1 MLKKSDKKFLF
12 FLLILISLILLSA
25 YFIENIL
32 DHQACRL
39 CIYERVPYFLS
50 AFLIIKLLFS
60 KKNEKI
66 ILIMISFVFLCGA
79 VISFYHFG
87 IEQGFFEESI
97 ACSTR
102 DITETLTKEELLE
115 KLKKNTISCKDVSF
129 RILGFSLATINII
142 LSLILS
148 VIFAKLFIN
157 YGKN

>member
-1 MLKKSDKKFLF
+1 MLKKLDKKILF
-12 FLLILISLILLSA
+12 ILLIFISLILLSA
-25 YFIENIL
+25 YFIEYIL

-50 AFLIIKLLFS
+50 AFLILKLLFS

-66 ILIMISFVFLCGA
+66 ILIIISFVFLCGA
-79 VISFYHFG
+79 ALSFYHFG

-97 ACSTR
+97 ACSTG
-102 DITETLTKEELLE
+102 DIMNSLTKEELLE

-129 RILGFSLATINII
+129 RVLGFSLATINII

-148 VIFAKLFIN
+148 VIFAKLFMN
-157 YGKN
+157 YEKN

>member
-1 MLKKSDKKFLF
+1 MLKKLDKKILF
-12 FLLILISLILLSA
+12 ILLIFISLILLSA
-25 YFIENIL
+25 YFIEYIL

-50 AFLIIKLLFS
+50 AFLILKLLFS

-66 ILIMISFVFLCGA
+66 ILIIISFVFLCGA
-79 VISFYHFG
+79 ALSFYHFG

-97 ACSTR
+97 ACSTG
-102 DITETLTKEELLE
+102 DIMNSLTKEELLE

-129 RILGFSLATINII
+129 RVLGFSLATINII

-157 YGKN
+157 YEKN

>member
-1 MLKKSDKKFLF
+1 MLKKLDKKILF
-12 FLLILISLILLSA
+12 ILLIFISLILLSA
-25 YFIENIL
+25 YFIEYIL

-50 AFLIIKLLFS
+50 VFLILKLLFS

-66 ILIMISFVFLCGA
+66 ILIIISFVFLCGA
-79 VISFYHFG
+79 ALSFYHFG

-97 ACSTR
+97 ACSTG
-102 DITETLTKEELLE
+102 DIMNSLTKEELLE

-129 RILGFSLATINII
+129 RVFGFSLATINII

-157 YGKN
+157 YEKN